1 MWENKTTIDNLLKGP
16 TEKIFVEVT
25 DVDSKIFTEEQT
37 VTLKEVVRRLA
48 LNFLVLEKQKINDT
62 KIADYA
68 HKVFEAHVDA
78 ALKRTRVILKDDMCQ
93 LSDTYPIATA
103 DLIVDIESFTVMNL
117 FLTVDY
123 THKENVVS
131 VSNIL

>member
-1 MWENKTTIDNLLKGP
+1 LWENKTTIDNLLKGP

-25 DVDSKIFTEEQT
+25 DVDSKIFTEAQK
-37 VTLKEVVRRLA
+37 VSLKEVVRRLA

-103 DLIVDIESFTVMNL
+103 DLIVDIESFTVINL

>member
-1 MWENKTTIDNLLKGP
+1 LKGP

-103 DLIVDIESFTVMNL
+103 DLIVDIESFTVINL

>member
-1 MWENKTTIDNLLKGP
+1 MKGP
-16 TEKIFVEVT
+16 TEKIYDISED
-25 DVDSKIFTEEQT
+25 DVKISSEEQKG
-37 VTLKEVVRRLA
+37 TLKEIVRRLA

-78 ALKRTRVILKDDMCQ
+78 AMKRTRVILKDDMCQ

-103 DLIVDIESFTVMNL
+103 DLFVDIESFTVINL
-117 FLTVDY
+117 FLTADY

-131 VSNIL
+131 VSTIL

>member
-25 DVDSKIFTEEQT
+25 DVDSKIFTEAQK
-37 VTLKEVVRRLA
+37 VSLKEVVRRLA

-103 DLIVDIESFTVMNL
+103 DLIVDIESFTVINL

>member
-1 MWENKTTIDNLLKGP
+1 MWENKTTIDNLFKGP
-16 TEKIFVEVT
+16 TEKIFDITE
-25 DVDSKIFTEEQT
+25 DDGKIFTDEQK
-37 VTLKEVVRRLA
+37 VKLKEVVRRLA
-48 LNFLVLEKQKINDT
+48 LNFLVLEKQKIDDT

-78 ALKRTRVILKDDMCQ
+78 AMKRTRVILKDDMCQ
-93 LSDTYPIATA
+93 LSDTYPISTA
-103 DLIVDIESFTVMNL
+103 DLIVDIEFFTVINL

-131 VSNIL
+131 VSTIL